1 MRDVVTVRE
10 HEKLVVGPR
19 LTKEDVADLEGF
31 AKSALKH
38 RDGDISASKYVG
50 IVTTKRGVVVEILP
64 KIDLG
69 GEADPGHERT
79 RQAFLRMLRCSRR
92 MPVDLPESGIRDLR
106 RFPML
111 EVFVRQFLANL
122 STLARAGLARRYVPI
137 EESLPFLRGRILFHE
152 QLRRNVADE
161 TRFHVAHDE
170 LSVNRPAN
178 RLIHSALAR
187 LAPGVRSS
195 ENRQLL
201 RELKAA
207 FADVPEAVDLHTDWR
222 EHHVDRSMRH
232 YRPVM
237 QWAGLFLFDRGLATF
252 SGRHVNL
259 SLLFN
264 MEQVFQD
271 FVTRSFRRHQNRYRV
286 AAESPQEHLV
296 SIDGEDTFAMKPDL
310 SLKEGKRVPF
320 ILDAKW
326 KEIEARSSDSRHG
339 IDQRDMY
346 QLYAYGKRYGCRA
359 VALVY
364 PQTSGF
370 KTKLTY
376 GFFDGLPLA
385 CLPFDVTRPEESVR
399 RSIQTL
405 EGLPAARMNRSGGS
419 SHPPG
424 SDGGSSGPQ

>member
-1 MRDVVTVRE
+1 MRGVVTVRE
-10 HEKLVVGPR
+10 HEKLAVRPE
-19 LTKEDVADLEGF
+19 LTKEDAADLEEAVARG
-31 AKSALKH
+31 ALKH
-38 RDGDISASKYVG
+38 RAGDLAASKYVG
-50 IVTTKRGVVVEILP
+50 IVTTRRGVVVEVLP

-92 MPVDLPESGIRDLR
+92 MPVELPESGIRALR

-111 EVFVRQFLANL
+111 EIFVRLFLVNL
-122 STLARAGLARRYVPI
+122 ATLARAGLARRYVPV
-137 EESLPFLRGRILFHE
+137 EEDLPFLRGRILFRE
-152 QLRRNVADE
+152 QLRRNVADQA
-161 TRFHVAHDE
+161 RFHVAHDE
-170 LSVNRPAN
+170 LSVDQPAN

-187 LAPGVRSS
+187 LAPGVRNA

-201 RELKAA
+201 RELRAA
-207 FADVPEAVDLHTDWR
+207 FADAGVPQAADLHADWR
-222 EHHVDRSMRH
+222 KHHVDRSMQH

-237 QWAGLFLFDRGLATF
+237 QWVGLFLFDRGLATF

-271 FVTRSFRRHQNRYRV
+271 FVTRSFRRFQNRYEV
-286 AAESPQEHLV
+286 AAESPRRYLTTRNGE
-296 SIDGEDTFAMKPDL
+296 DGENDEDAFRMEPEV
-310 SLKEGKRVPF
+310 SLKEGERVVF

-326 KEIEARSSDSRHG
+326 KEISARSGAPTHD

-364 PQTSGF
+364 PQTGAF
-370 KTKLTY
+370 ETELRY
-376 GFFDGLPLA
+376 RFFDGLPLI
-385 CLPFDVTRPEESVR
+385 CLPFDVSSPDGPKDSVQ
-399 RSIQTL
+399 RSIQAL
-405 EGLPAARMNRSGGS
+405 S
-419 SHPPG
+419 SLCG
-424 SDGGSSGPQ
+424 RRE

>member
-1 MRDVVTVRE
+1 MRDVLTVRE
-10 HEKLVVGPR
+10 HEKLAVGPKLAR
-19 LTKEDVADLEGF
+19 EDVADLEAA
-31 AKSALKH
+31 AKRALKH
-38 RDGDISASKYVG
+38 RDGDLAASKHVG
-50 IVTTKRGVVVEILP
+50 IVTTRRGVVVEILP

-69 GEADPGHERT
+69 GESDPGHERT

-92 MPVDLPESGIRDLR
+92 MPVELPESGIRAMR

-111 EVFVRQFLANL
+111 EVFVRQFLLNL
-122 STLARAGLARRYVPI
+122 GTLTRTGLARRYVPV
-137 EESLPFLRGRILFHE
+137 EESLPFLRGRILFRE
-152 QLRRNVADE
+152 QIRRNVADQA
-161 TRFHVAHDE
+161 RFHVAHDE

-187 LAPGVRSS
+187 LAPGVRSG

-201 RELKAA
+201 REMKAA
-207 FADVPEAVDLHTDWR
+207 FADVPEATDLHADWR
-222 EHHVDRSMRH
+222 KHHVDRSMRH

-271 FVTRSFRRHQNRYRV
+271 FVTWSFRRFQNRYEV
-286 AAESPQEHLV
+286 AAESPRRYLTTK
-296 SIDGEDTFAMKPDL
+296 DGEDGKNDEDAFMMEPDI
-310 SLKEGKRVPF
+310 SLKEDERVVF
-320 ILDAKW
+320 VLDAKW
-326 KEIEARSSDSRHG
+326 KEISARSGAPKHR

-364 PQTSGF
+364 PQTGAF
-370 KTKLTY
+370 ETELRY
-376 GFFDGLPLA
+376 RFFDGLPLI
-385 CLPFDVTRPEESVR
+385 CLPFDVSNPDGPKDSVQ
-399 RSIQTL
+399 RSIQAL
-405 EGLPAARMNRSGGS
+405 SKLCGAARMNR
-419 SHPPG
+419 
-424 SDGGSSGPQ
+424 

>member
-10 HEKLVVGPR
+10 HEKLVVGPK
-19 LTKEDVADLEGF
+19 LAQEDVADLERF
-31 AKSALKH
+31 ARSALKH
-38 RDGDISASKYVG
+38 RDGDLSASKYVG

-92 MPVDLPESGIRDLR
+92 MPVELPESGIRGLR

-111 EVFVRQFLANL
+111 EIFVRQFLVNL
-122 STLARAGLARRYVPI
+122 ATLARAGLARRYVPV
-137 EESLPFLRGRILFHE
+137 EEDLPFLRGRILFRE
-152 QLRRNVADE
+152 QLRRNVADQA
-161 TRFHVAHDE
+161 RFHVAHDE
-170 LSVNRPAN
+170 LSVDRPAN

-187 LAPGVRSS
+187 LTPGVRSG

-201 RELKAA
+201 RELKTA
-207 FADVPEAVDLHTDWR
+207 FAGVPEAVDLHADWR

-237 QWAGLFLFDRGLATF
+237 QWVGLFLFDRGLATF

-271 FVTRSFRRHQNRYRV
+271 FVTRCFRRFQTRYKV
-286 AAESPQEHLV
+286 AAESPQKHLAN
-296 SIDGEDTFAMKPDL
+296 IDANDAFAMKPDL
-310 SLKEGKRVPF
+310 SLKEGGRVVF

-326 KEIEARSSDSRHG
+326 KEIDARGGDRKHG

-346 QLYAYGKRYGCRA
+346 QLYAYGKRYACRA

-364 PQTSGF
+364 PQTGDF
-370 KTKLTY
+370 ATDLRY
-376 GFFDGLPLA
+376 RFFDGLPLV
-385 CLPFDVTRPEESVR
+385 CLPFDVTRPDGPKESVR
-399 RSIQTL
+399 RSIEAL
-405 EGLPAARMNRSGGS
+405 EGLPAARTN
-419 SHPPG
+419 
-424 SDGGSSGPQ
+424 SSGNAFRQP

>member
-1 MRDVVTVRE
+1 MRGVVTVRE
-10 HEKLVVGPR
+10 HEKLAVGPK
-19 LTKEDVADLEGF
+19 LTREDVTELETF
-31 AKSALKH
+31 ATRALKH
-38 RDGDISASKYVG
+38 RDGDLAASKYVG
-50 IVTTKRGVVVEILP
+50 VVTTRRGVVVEILP

-69 GEADPGHERT
+69 GEADPDHERT
-79 RQAFLRMLRCSRR
+79 RRVFLRMVRSSRR
-92 MPVDLPESGIRDLR
+92 LPMELPESGIRAMR

-111 EVFVRQFLANL
+111 EIFVRQFLL
-122 STLARAGLARRYVPI
+122 KLGTLARAGLARRYVPV
-137 EESLPFLRGRILFHE
+137 EESLPFLRGRLLFRE
-152 QLRRNVADE
+152 QLRRNVADQA
-161 TRFHVAHDE
+161 RFHVAHGE

-187 LAPGVRSS
+187 LAPGVRSG

-201 RELKAA
+201 RELRAA
-207 FADVPEAVDLHTDWR
+207 FAGIPEAADVHADWR
-222 EHHVDRSMRH
+222 KHHVDRSMRH

-237 QWAGLFLFDRGLATF
+237 QWVGLFLFDRGLATF

-271 FVTRSFRRHQNRYRV
+271 FVTQSFRRFQNRYEV
-286 AAESPQEHLV
+286 AAESPQMYLAEV
-296 SIDGEDTFAMKPDL
+296 DSKDAFTMKPDL

-326 KEIEARSSDSRHG
+326 KEIDARNGAPKHG

-364 PQTSGF
+364 PQTGAF
-370 KTKLTY
+370 KTELRY
-376 GFFDGLPLA
+376 RFFDGLPLV
-385 CLPFDVTRPEESVR
+385 CLPFDVTRPEGPRESVR
-399 RSIQTL
+399 RSIQAL
-405 EGLPAARMNRSGGS
+405 EGLPP
-419 SHPPG
+419 HE
-424 SDGGSSGPQ
+424 

>member
-10 HEKLVVGPR
+10 HEKLVVGPK

-31 AKSALKH
+31 ARSALKH
-38 RDGDISASKYVG
+38 RDGDLSASKYVG

-92 MPVDLPESGIRDLR
+92 MPVDLSESGIRALR
-106 RFPML
+106 RFSML

-122 STLARAGLARRYVPI
+122 STLTRAGLARRYVLV

-152 QLRRNVADE
+152 QLRRNVADQ

-207 FADVPEAVDLHTDWR
+207 FADVPEAADLHADWR

-237 QWAGLFLFDRGLATF
+237 QWVGLFLFDRGLATF

-264 MEQVFQD
+264 MELVFQD
-271 FVTRSFRRHQNRYRV
+271 FVARSFRRFQNRYKV
-286 AAESPQEHLV
+286 AAESPREYLAN
-296 SIDGEDTFAMKPDL
+296 IDGDDAFRMEPDL
-310 SLKEGKRVPF
+310 SLKKGDRVVF
-320 ILDAKW
+320 VLDAKW
-326 KEIEARSSDSRHG
+326 KELDARNDPPKHG

-364 PQTSGF
+364 PRTGNF
-370 KTKLTY
+370 ATELTY
-376 GFFDGLPLA
+376 RYFDGLPLV

-399 RSIQTL
+399 RSIQML

-419 SHPPG
+419 FHPPG

>member
-10 HEKLVVGPR
+10 HEKLVVGPKLAR
-19 LTKEDVADLEGF
+19 EDVADLEGF
-31 AKSALKH
+31 ARSALKH
-38 RDGDISASKYVG
+38 RDGDLSASKYVG

-69 GEADPGHERT
+69 GEADPGRERT

-92 MPVDLPESGIRDLR
+92 MPVDLPESGIRALR

-111 EVFVRQFLANL
+111 EIFVRQFLRDL
-122 STLARAGLARRYVPI
+122 GTLARAGLARRYIPV
-137 EESLPFLRGRILFHE
+137 EENLPFLRGRILFHE
-152 QLRRNVADE
+152 QLRRNVADQ
-161 TRFHVAHDE
+161 TRFHVSHDE

-201 RELKAA
+201 RELKAV
-207 FADVPEAVDLHTDWR
+207 FADIPQATDLHADWR
-222 EHHVDRSMRH
+222 NHHVDRSMRH

-271 FVTRSFRRHQNRYRV
+271 FVTQSFRRFQNRYRV
-286 AAESPQEHLV
+286 AAERPQKHLASV
-296 SIDGEDTFAMKPDL
+296 DDKGAFTMKPDL
-310 SLKEGKRVPF
+310 SLMEGTRVPF

-326 KEIEARSSDSRHG
+326 KEIEALSDDSKHG

-346 QLYAYGKRYGCRA
+346 QLYAYGKRYDCRA

-364 PQTSGF
+364 PQTSAF
-370 KTKLTY
+370 KTELTY
-376 GFFDGLPLA
+376 RFFDGLPLV

-399 RSIQTL
+399 RSVQAF
-405 EGLPAARMNRSGGS
+405 EGSAAPRMDRGGGAFDQ
-419 SHPPG
+419 PG
-424 SDGGSSGPQ
+424 TDGGSRP